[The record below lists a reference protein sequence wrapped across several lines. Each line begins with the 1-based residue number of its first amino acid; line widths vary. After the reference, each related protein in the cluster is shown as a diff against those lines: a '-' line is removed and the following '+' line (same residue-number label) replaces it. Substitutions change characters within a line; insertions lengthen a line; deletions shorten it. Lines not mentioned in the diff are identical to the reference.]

1 MSNNFPLVITI
12 SRQLGSGGAL
22 LGQKLAE
29 KMNLLYFDREIINN
43 VAKKLGVTTENLEW
57 CDEIVIPQWQSIVK
71 AFAHAQDALYLPP
84 EYFMPSS
91 KEIFAAE
98 SDVILKVAKEKS
110 AVIIGRCGAYVLRNH
125 PKHVSIFLH
134 ADKEFRQQQLQKLY
148 GASPKEAAKS
158 IESTDKARARYIR
171 EFTGNDMYDVRQYH
185 LSIDT
190 GVLGL
195 DGTENLIFEYLH
207 NRFGDVDLSQGAK

>member
-1 MSNNFPLVITI
+1 MSNNFPMVITI

-22 LGQKLAE
+22 IGQKLAE
-29 KMNLLYFDREIINN
+29 KMNLLYFDREIIKN
-43 VAKKLGVTTENLEW
+43 VSEKLGVTTENLEW
-57 CDEIVIPQWQSIVK
+57 YDETLVPQWQSIMN
-71 AFAHAQDALYLPP
+71 AFAHAQNMLYPLP
-84 EYFMPSS
+84 EYFLPSS
-91 KEIFAAE
+91 KELFAAE
-98 SDVILKVAKEKS
+98 SDLILKVAKEKS
-110 AVIIGRCGAYVLRNH
+110 AVIIGRCGTYVLRNH

-134 ADKEFRQQQLQKLY
+134 ADKEFRQHQVQNLY
-148 GASPKEAAKS
+148 GLSPKEAVKS

-195 DGTENLIFEYLH
+195 DGAENLIFEYLH
-207 NRFGDVDLSQGAK
+207 NRFGDMDLSQRAK